1 MTNDPASIAAFLRT
15 LIVYSVCA
23 ILAIV
28 IGVLMTNPMTY
39 SSLGFVAI
47 LGAVL
52 VIPIL
57 LRWHYPIMLFSVSAP
72 LSMFFIKGS
81 PNLFL
86 VMIALSLAITI
97 SESALNQPRFIKVPM
112 VAWPL
117 ILLMGVVLI
126 TAKLNGGIGLKA
138 FGSDVMGGKKY
149 IFLVVGA
156 LAYFA
161 VTSKPIPLEKAR
173 LYVAL
178 FFMGGILGCIGDFYP
193 WMPGFLHAIY
203 WVIPPTLYDDPTGLA
218 RTRWAGTGW
227 AAVAFI
233 NVLISLY
240 GMRGIF
246 LSGKIWRPA
255 AFFVAFVLIFFGGFR
270 SALIGT
276 GMVVGLQFFLEGMH
290 RTKAMPFFVISFLA
304 ASVALVPLASRL
316 PYTFQRTLAF
326 VPQQV
331 LHLSVDARLEAQG
344 STDWRVNM
352 WKALLPT
359 IPQHLLL
366 GKGYTITME
375 DAQSIGQDSAIKSVD
390 AGQQALAI
398 SSDYHNGPLSVIL
411 PFGIWGVITFG
422 LFLITSNLVIYRNYR
437 YGRPELKM
445 LNTFIFSTYLVSTI
459 NFLFLF
465 GGLSN
470 NMATFSAMIGLS
482 IALNGGVSRVPA
494 REMRNIPF
502 SMKLANARRR
512 PQAAFQPRISDSR
525 PI

>member
-1 MTNDPASIAAFLRT
+1 
-15 LIVYSVCA
+15 
-23 ILAIV
+23 
-28 IGVLMTNPMTY
+28 
-39 SSLGFVAI
+39 
-47 LGAVL
+47 
-52 VIPIL
+52 
-57 LRWHYPIMLFSVSAP
+57 
-72 LSMFFIKGS
+72 
-81 PNLFL
+81 
-86 VMIALSLAITI
+86 
-97 SESALNQPRFIKVPM
+97 
-112 VAWPL
+112 
-117 ILLMGVVLI
+117 
-126 TAKLNGGIGLKA
+126 
-138 FGSDVMGGKKY
+138 
-149 IFLVVGA
+149 
-156 LAYFA
+156 
-161 VTSKPIPLEKAR
+161 
-173 LYVAL
+173 
-178 FFMGGILGCIGDFYP
+178 
-193 WMPGFLHAIY
+193 
-203 WVIPPTLYDDPTGLA
+203 
-218 RTRWAGTGW
+218 
-227 AAVAFI
+227 
-233 NVLISLY
+233 
-240 GMRGIF
+240 
-246 LSGKIWRPA
+246 
-255 AFFVAFVLIFFGGFR
+255 
-270 SALIGT
+270 
-276 GMVVGLQFFLEGMH
+276 MVVGLQFFLEGMH